1 MVFASAL
8 KENRY
13 DLWMC
18 WECGTVR
25 AIEISERNANAP
37 IRDQKLEDHG
47 LECPACGNKGAEK
60 IVPEEDVP
68 NWD

>member
-8 KENRY
+8 NEDLY

-18 WECGTVR
+18 RECGSVR
-25 AIEISERNANAP
+25 AIGISEKNANAP
-37 IRDQKLEDHG
+37 VRNQKLEDHG

-60 IVPEEDVP
+60 IVPKEDAP
-68 NWD
+68 DW

>member
-8 KENRY
+8 HGELY

-18 WECGTVR
+18 RECGGVR

-37 IRDQKLEDHG
+37 LDSQKLEDHG
-47 LECPACGNKGAEK
+47 MECPACGNKGAEK
-60 IVPEEDVP
+60 IVPEEDIP
-68 NWD
+68 DR